1 MKFFFKSFFKLSDDD
16 KFDRIFTALALIYDE
31 VKKISENGQIVQ
43 RVSGEFTDMQR
54 DMLKQ
59 WKENVDRENED
70 LR

>member
-1 MKFFFKSFFKLSDDD
+1 LNRDKFNRLSDDD

-31 VKKISENGQIVQ
+31 LKKLSEHTVVVH

-54 DMLKQ
+54 DMLKE

>member
-1 MKFFFKSFFKLSDDD
+1 MNRDRFNRLSDDD

-31 VKKISENGQIVQ
+31 LKKLSEHSVVFVNH

-54 DMLKQ
+54 DMFKE